1 MAPRSRDLLGRAVIL
16 APGPRPARHDDA
28 GAGPA
33 RTGPSWYPRAS
44 MRSHH
49 ARPRPLLVALVL
61 AAVLAAACPAA
72 SGQTGP
78 TPTGTAGPSGS
89 PSPGPEQTKLEQAK
103 AHLKHLVF
111 IVQEN
116 RSFDHYF
123 GTFPGAEGI
132 PMRNGKPTVCVP
144 DPIAHKC

>member
-1 MAPRSRDLLGRAVIL
+1 
-16 APGPRPARHDDA
+16 
-28 GAGPA
+28 
-33 RTGPSWYPRAS
+33 
-44 MRSHH
+44 MRSNL

-61 AAVLAAACPAA
+61 AAMLAAACTAA
-72 SGQTGP
+72 SG
-78 TPTGTAGPSGS
+78 GTAGSSGS
-89 PSPGPEQTKLEQAK
+89 PSPVPDLTLLEQAK

-132 PMRNGKPTVCVP
+132 PMRDGKPSVCVP
-144 DPIAHKC
+144 DPIARRCVRPYHTRDRKS